1 MMKLVV
7 FSQIFDP
14 VLCLFLKAC
23 WPRDI
28 RNLEKSVYTD
38 VNDLFIKKSKR
49 SSNVY
54 QVYSQK
60 VCLLS
65 CERLHS
71 KRYDF
76 FNEKMVSNHYLERTA
91 MRKYML
97 LIEKTLSFEKY
108 KTRTMRPNGFLG
120 RGLLALQIH
129 IFFCYMSL
137 HYQEFLSPIHSNK
150 VQKDLSFL
158 GDKPTNSLLG
168 TCFFRDLS
176 SYREYIV

>member
-1 MMKLVV
+1 
-7 FSQIFDP
+7 
-14 VLCLFLKAC
+14 
-23 WPRDI
+23 
-28 RNLEKSVYTD
+28 
-38 VNDLFIKKSKR
+38 
-49 SSNVY
+49 
-54 QVYSQK
+54 
-60 VCLLS
+60 
-65 CERLHS
+65 
-71 KRYDF
+71 
-76 FNEKMVSNHYLERTA
+76 
-91 MRKYML
+91 ML

-129 IFFCYMSL
+129 IFFFYMSL